1 MYQHSCNFY
10 AIKLYCS
17 EGKKK
22 FFFKLSQICR
32 KHDKEKKIS
41 PYILIM
47 FLESRERSSPRSSS
61 LEPRLE
67 SISGSSN
74 ESSSSIGDKPE
85 SSSQQSGS
93 SSSSGQETKS
103 GGHSI
108 SPKFSIFPAHY
119 AHIRNK
125 NKGYVP

>member
-1 MYQHSCNFY
+1 MT
-10 AIKLYCS
+10 
-17 EGKKK
+17 KKRK
-22 FFFKLSQICR
+22 FHL
-32 KHDKEKKIS
+32 

-47 FLESRERSSPRSSS
+47 FLESRERSSPRSSP

-74 ESSSSIGDKPE
+74 ESSSSSGGDKPE

-93 SSSSGQETKS
+93 SNSCSGQETKS
-103 GGHSI
+103 CGHSI